1 MPRPTPPFITVENA
15 VIDHIETTPRGVFVT
30 ISHGMMDNVNPRRLQ
45 QIVLIVTNRTQITNE
60 FGNSVSARYLQ
71 PGMIINAVYS
81 SAMTRSIPPQANAL
95 SIDVVRRHD
104 QIRVRLEVVLRVD
117 ERNSTLLTG
126 LPGIPNRQMRFN
138 ITDFTR
144 IVRLDGRRISL
155 RSLNPGDKVRIEFA
169 NFQTNS
175 IPPQTTAYRIIL
187 LR

>member
-1 MPRPTPPFITVENA
+1 MFEQRGGANNSRRQGRPPMPGPGPRPPMPGPGPRPPMPGPGPRPPMPRPTPPFITVENA

-95 SIDVVRRHD
+95 SIDLSLIH
-104 QIRVRLEVVLRVD
+104 ISE
-117 ERNSTLLTG
+117 
-126 LPGIPNRQMRFN
+126 P
-138 ITDFTR
+138 TR
-144 IVRLDGRRISL
+144 
-155 RSLNPGDKVRIEFA
+155 P
-169 NFQTNS
+169 
-175 IPPQTTAYRIIL
+175 Y
-187 LR
+187 